1 MKIRLLSVGKPREV
15 VLSRL
20 HDRYAERLVRLGV
33 QYETEHVS
41 DVPAGRR
48 YAAEHALEREARS
61 LFERIR
67 PGETVIALGDE
78 GLSLTSRGLADLIER
93 WATPGATLIV
103 GGPLGLH
110 ASVLSRA
117 DHVWS
122 LSPLTFP
129 HELVRVLIIEQLY
142 RAVSIRRGFPYH
154 K

>member
-1 MKIRLLSVGKPREV
+1 VKIRLLSVGKPREA
-15 VLSRL
+15 VLSGL
-20 HDRYAERLVRLGV
+20 HDRYAARLVRLGV
-33 QYETEHVS
+33 QYATDHVS

-67 PGETVIALGDE
+67 PGETVIALDGE
-78 GLSLTSRGLADLIER
+78 GLSLTSQGLADRIER
-93 WATPGATLIV
+93 WTTPRGTLVV

-110 ASVLSRA
+110 PSVLARA
-117 DHVWS
+117 DHTWS

-129 HELVRVLIIEQLY
+129 HELVRVLIVEQLY
-142 RAVSIRRGFPYH
+142 RAVSIRRGLPYH